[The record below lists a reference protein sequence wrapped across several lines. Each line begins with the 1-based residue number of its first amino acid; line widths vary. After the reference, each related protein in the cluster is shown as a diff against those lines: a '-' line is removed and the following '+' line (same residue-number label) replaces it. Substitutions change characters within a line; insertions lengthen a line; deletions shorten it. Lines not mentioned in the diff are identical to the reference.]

1 METKEIIQ
9 RDRLDVEWI
18 TSTEQGRRFMW
29 RLLSYCGVYRDIEGS
44 GNDMLKQIGRRQV
57 GLYILGLV
65 ADASEDRIFDMM
77 REAKERSI
85 EEKLHYERTNR
96 DNESRAIS
104 TVDDIL
110 GGVDSYT
117 SGGSEGI
124 F

>member
-29 RLLSYCGVYRDIEGS
+29 RLLSYCGVYRDIEGN

-57 GLYILGLV
+57 GLYLLRLV
-65 ADASEDRIFDMM
+65 ADASEERIFDMM

-96 DNESRAIS
+96 DTESRAVNII
-104 TVDDIL
+104 DDII
-110 GGVDSYT
+110 GGVDT
-117 SGGSEGI
+117 NIGGGSEGI

>member
-1 METKEIIQ
+1 
-9 RDRLDVEWI
+9 
-18 TSTEQGRRFMW
+18 
-29 RLLSYCGVYRDIEGS
+29 
-44 GNDMLKQIGRRQV
+44 MLKQIGRRQV

-110 GGVDSYT
+110 GGVDAYT
-117 SGGSEGI
+117 GGGSEGI

>member
-85 EEKLHYERTNR
+85 EEKLHYERANR
-96 DNESRAIS
+96 DNDTRTIS
-104 TVDDIL
+104 TVDDII
-110 GGVDSYT
+110 GGVDT
-117 SGGSEGI
+117 NIGGGSEGI

>member
-29 RLLSYCGVYRDIEGS
+29 RLLSYCGVYRDIEGN

-57 GLYILGLV
+57 GLYLLGLV
-65 ADASEDRIFDMM
+65 ADASEERIFDMM

-96 DNESRAIS
+96 DTESR
-104 TVDDIL
+104 TVNIIDDII
-110 GGVDSYT
+110 GGVDT
-117 SGGSEGI
+117 NIGGGSEGI